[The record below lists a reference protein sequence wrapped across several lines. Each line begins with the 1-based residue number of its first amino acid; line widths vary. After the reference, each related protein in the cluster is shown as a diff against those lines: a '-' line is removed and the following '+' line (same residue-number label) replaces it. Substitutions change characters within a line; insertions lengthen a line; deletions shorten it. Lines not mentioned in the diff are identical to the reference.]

1 MLFKQGEAGKGGLA
15 MSASLHE
22 LPQPCLTQE
31 ASLPMTLTAGPGRLG
46 LGKWVG
52 QGGYATQG

>member
-1 MLFKQGEAGKGGLA
+1 